1 MYLVRID
8 MLSKILQRL
17 KNENFYWTIGFYVLV
32 LAGST
37 HFLFIL
43 LFIFLDI
50 PQLIIV
56 NILSVLIYLYCIFGL
71 ALKAIDTKDDSLIG
85 WLAYFELIGHA
96 LVATYFLGLESGFQ
110 YYMYTLAAI
119 PFFVW
124 TYKPII
130 RLIRLLGIIFFAILI
145 EYIGNNHSPVIVVDS
160 IDITFLYYMNL
171 IFTFMIVSGIS
182 YFHTVNANIYQKLLL
197 NQSTKD
203 PLTNLFNRRYVDD
216 IFENKIASSSSKTDT
231 FGLLLID
238 IDFFKKINDTYGHK
252 CGDKVLIELSKI
264 LNKNLRESTIVSRWG
279 GEEFL
284 VILDNTNKKELQ
296 YVAERLR
303 AVIENTIIV
312 EEENIKITITIGGA
326 LPMNKDE
333 TFDMVITRAD
343 KALYSGK
350 ETGKNQVIIG

>member
-1 MYLVRID
+1 
-8 MLSKILQRL
+8 MLLEILQRL

-43 LFIFLDI
+43 LFIYLDI

-56 NILSVLIYLYCIFGL
+56 NILSVIIYLYCIFGL

-85 WLAYFELIGHA
+85 WLAYVELVGHA
-96 LVATYFLGLESGFQ
+96 LLATYFIGLESGFQ

-124 TYKPII
+124 TYKPIV
-130 RLIRLLGIIFFAILI
+130 RLIRFTGIIFFAVLI
-145 EYIGNNHSPVIVVDS
+145 EYIGNNYSPVIVIDNT
-160 IDITFLYYMNL
+160 DITFLYYMNL

-182 YFHTVNANIYQKLLL
+182 YFHTANANIYQKLLL
-197 NQSTKD
+197 NQSNKD
-203 PLTNLFNRRYVDD
+203 PLTKLFNRRYVDD
-216 IFENKIASSSSKTDT
+216 FFEKKIASTSSHKGI

-252 CGDKVLIELSKI
+252 CGDKVLIELSKV
-264 LNKNLRESTIVSRWG
+264 LNNNLRNSTIVSRWG

-284 VILDNTNKKELQ
+284 VILENTNKDELL
-296 YVAERLR
+296 YVGERLR
-303 AVIENTIIV
+303 SVIEKSTMI
-312 EEENIKITITIGGA
+312 EEKGIKITITLGGA
-326 LPMNKDE
+326 SLTKEDE
-333 TFDMVITRAD
+333 TFDMLLARAD
-343 KALYSGK
+343 NALYKGK
-350 ETGKNQVIIG
+350 ENGRNQVIIAK

>member
-1 MYLVRID
+1 
-8 MLSKILQRL
+8 MLSIILQKL

-32 LAGST
+32 LATST

-50 PQLIIV
+50 PELIIL
-56 NILSVLIYLYCIFGL
+56 NILSVIIYLYCIFGL

-96 LVATYFLGLESGFQ
+96 LIATYYIGLESGFQ

-145 EYIGNNHSPVIVVDS
+145 EYIGNNHSPLIVLNS

-171 IFTFMIVSGIS
+171 TFTFMIVSGIS

-216 IFENKIASSSSKTDT
+216 VFENKTASPSSKKDT

-238 IDFFKKINDTYGHK
+238 IDSFKKINDTYGHK
-252 CGDKVLIELSKI
+252 CGDKVLIELSKV
-264 LNKNLRESTIVSRWG
+264 LNNNLRDTTIISRWG

-284 VILDNTNKKELQ
+284 VILDNTNKVELQ

-303 AVIENTIIV
+303 LAVENAIMV
-312 EEENIKITITIGGA
+312 EDKNIKITITLGGA
-326 LPMNKDE
+326 LPIHKDE
-333 TFDMVITRAD
+333 TFDSVIIRAD
-343 KALYSGK
+343 KALYRGK
-350 ETGKNQVIIG
+350 ETGKNQINIE